1 MTKDPIITKSH
12 ELRDL
17 SKFIN
22 DASAVEQ
29 MEERRSVTAGF
40 ALSDAVGVQRLHKAL
55 SNIER
60 GQILKI
66 IASDQN
72 AVKDLKA
79 FCEYTDHEFID
90 DRSENETFIIRIL
103 KG

>member
-1 MTKDPIITKSH
+1 MNEKYIEV
-12 ELRDL
+12 EL
-17 SKFIN
+17 
-22 DASAVEQ
+22 DASGKKCP
-29 MEERRSVTAGF
+29 MTL
-40 ALSDAVGVQRLHKAL
+40 LSTKKAL

-66 IASDQN
+66 IATDQN

-79 FCEYTDHEFID
+79 FCEYTDHELID
-90 DRSENETFIIRIL
+90 NRSENETFIIRIL

>member
-1 MTKDPIITKSH
+1 MSKNRNEI
-12 ELRDL
+12 ELDAIGQKCPMPLL
-17 SKFIN
+17 SAK
-22 DASAVEQ
+22 
-29 MEERRSVTAGF
+29 
-40 ALSDAVGVQRLHKAL
+40 KAL
-55 SNIER
+55 SNIAK

-66 IASDQN
+66 IATDKN

-79 FCEYTDHEFID
+79 FCEYTNHEFID

>member
-1 MTKDPIITKSH
+1 MSENRNEIELNAIGQKCPMPLLSTK
-12 ELRDL
+12 
-17 SKFIN
+17 
-22 DASAVEQ
+22 
-29 MEERRSVTAGF
+29 
-40 ALSDAVGVQRLHKAL
+40 KAL
-55 SNIER
+55 SNIEK

-66 IASDQN
+66 IATDKN
-72 AVKDLKA
+72 TVKDLKA

>member
-1 MTKDPIITKSH
+1 MSKNRNEVELDAIGQKCPMPLLSTK
-12 ELRDL
+12 
-17 SKFIN
+17 
-22 DASAVEQ
+22 
-29 MEERRSVTAGF
+29 
-40 ALSDAVGVQRLHKAL
+40 KAL
-55 SNIER
+55 SNIEK

-66 IASDQN
+66 IATDKN

-90 DRSENETFIIRIL
+90 DQSEDETFIIRIL